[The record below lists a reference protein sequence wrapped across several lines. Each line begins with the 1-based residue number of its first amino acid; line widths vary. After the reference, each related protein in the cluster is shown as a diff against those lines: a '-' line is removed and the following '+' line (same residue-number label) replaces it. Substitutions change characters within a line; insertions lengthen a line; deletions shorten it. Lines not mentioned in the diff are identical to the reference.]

1 MHQTPETV
9 IIVDGIVLR
18 ATIVPERE
26 RPGLPAEA
34 AGEFRTCQVVEE
46 IVEDWCTFRCSH
58 VLEADGVTAVHV
70 ERLAPGFRM
79 GPDDGCSA
87 TYSDFASAR
96 ASPRNRSS
104 RVRVALALAELLT
117 AMSPC

>member
-58 VLEADGVTAVHV
+58 VLEADGVTAVHI

-79 GPDDGCSA
+79 GPDDGVLGDIFRLCVG
-87 TYSDFASAR
+87 
-96 ASPRNRSS
+96 S
-104 RVRVALALAELLT
+104 RVSTQPIFSGSGRVGL
-117 AMSPC
+117 